1 MNTPQRKHHAIIR
14 HAWWLLLLCVT
25 PLLWA
30 NNPQPTCIQDICLVD
45 DPLPN
50 GYSNQLQQCPEPHM
64 LSRQNLTW
72 GAPGGWVSQDRS
84 LTQEIKHFLGAQWQ
98 GIRLGKVLCI
108 YSGAGSQD
116 FNVTLY
122 QTTNMIIPTPYGK
135 SWQAPQK
142 GIVNCTPKSQPTFQ
156 PSDCAF
162 ISKQKTELQGDPTES
177 LQFFNQ
183 APPRSATQ

>member
-1 MNTPQRKHHAIIR
+1 MSKQRNKHYIPLR
-14 HAWWLLLLCVT
+14 HVWWLLLLCAT
-25 PLLWA
+25 PLLGTDNA
-30 NNPQPTCIQDICLVD
+30 QPTCIQDICLVD

-50 GYSNQLQQCPEPHM
+50 GYSNQLQLCPEVHM
-64 LSRQNLTW
+64 LSHQNLIW

-84 LTQEIKHFLGAQWQ
+84 LTQEIKYFLGAQWQ

-108 YSGAGSQD
+108 YGGAGTQD

-122 QTTNMIIPTPYGK
+122 QTTNMIVPTPYGK
-135 SWQAPQK
+135 SWQAPK
-142 GIVNCTPKSQPTFQ
+142 KNIVNCTPKDQTTFQ

-162 ISKQKTELQGDPTES
+162 ISKQPIEAQGDPTDS

-183 APPRSATQ
+183 APTGSATQ